1 MYNPHC
7 PIDTKFWFFF
17 NTQALAR
24 NTSENERWNK
34 YKDDHQQAAVNLE
47 QFRKAIEVDIM
58 VPIGSKALMPGKLI
72 HTNEVFL
79 SHTPTYYSKC
89 SAHQAM
95 EICKHRMQVAQQH
108 LDALNIERD
117 MYQ

>member
-1 MYNPHC
+1 M
-7 PIDTKFWFFF
+7 
-17 NTQALAR
+17 
-24 NTSENERWNK
+24 
-34 YKDDHQQAAVNLE
+34 E
-47 QFRKAIEVDIM
+47 QFRKAIDVDIM

-72 HTNEVFL
+72 HTNEIFL

-95 EICKHRMQVAQQH
+95 EICKHRIQVAQQR
-108 LDALNIERD
+108 LDALTIERE